1 MLAIQTDF
9 SIAIRLE
16 TLIAADVEWLDLQ
29 QVHGSLVLLEK
40 FLNPDAFLVMQFTCL
55 RLVLVQQQT
64 VVGVKI
70 IHLRYWY
77 EKVLADVSHLAFY
90 VAFLVTGIW
99 IAETHPK
106 TVVSMETL
114 EEFGFMDVVAYTP
127 AYARSVIKD
136 QQTRYTFQIL
146 EDVLQALADAFCRLA
161 AKYLNKTV
169 VAVGEGH
176 HEIFPVAGRTLHL
189 EFSFTEIDLCCARF
203 PDKFLRGFDCL
214 CLAVPANIALDGRIG
229 SCEICLFLQLVE
241 NTLGG
246 MLLFVPVP
254 LVLFQPLVNQ
264 RLIGI

>member
-1 MLAIQTDF
+1 M
-9 SIAIRLE
+9 
-16 TLIAADVEWLDLQ
+16 
-29 QVHGSLVLLEK
+29 
-40 FLNPDAFLVMQFTCL
+40 
-55 RLVLVQQQT
+55 
-64 VVGVKI
+64 
-70 IHLRYWY
+70 RYWY

-136 QQTRYTFQIL
+136 QQTRYTIQIL

-214 CLAVPANIALDGRIG
+214 CLAVPAHITLDGGIG
-229 SCEICLFLQLVE
+229 SGEICLFLQLVKDP
-241 NTLGG
+241 LCG
-246 MLLFVPVP
+246 MLLFVCASAAGPP
-254 LVLFQPLVNQ
+254 SATC
-264 RLIGI
+264 